1 MCFALQACLLHFACG
16 DGWMSVDA
24 EAAASPG
31 SDALRLQ
38 MHQSETEL
46 ALLDVFPYHA
56 VAERIHTPTL
66 RSPVII

>member
-1 MCFALQACLLHFACG
+1 
-16 DGWMSVDA
+16 MSVDA

-38 MHQSETEL
+38 MHQSETEP

-56 VAERIHTPTL
+56 VAGRIHTPTL